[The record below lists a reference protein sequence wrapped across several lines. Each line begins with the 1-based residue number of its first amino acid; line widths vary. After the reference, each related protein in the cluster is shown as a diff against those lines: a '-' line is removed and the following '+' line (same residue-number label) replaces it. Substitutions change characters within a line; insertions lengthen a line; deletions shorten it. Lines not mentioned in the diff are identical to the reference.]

1 MGRLMGTGVPGFG
14 SGARRKATK
23 RRKKKKKR

>member
-1 MGRLMGTGVPGFG
+1 MGGLMGGGVPSFG
-14 SGARRKATK
+14 SGTRRKATK